1 MNYLPHLLILG
12 IKFIDTLAN
21 TAAYALR
28 INVHVFAQQEIKT
41 ISRGN
46 ARRTMAIF
54 TRAYTNRRHRCR
66 RVRGSQLFHKQYQP
80 QQRQSRDINIRVYR
94 QSSMNKRIKI
104 ERCTKPAV
112 LLIPRAT
119 ASLPQRIGS
128 DQSLAY
134 YTAEI

>member
-1 MNYLPHLLILG
+1 MNYLSHLLILG

-28 INVHVFAQQEIKT
+28 VNVHVFAQQEIKT

-54 TRAYTNRRHRCR
+54 TRAYANRRHRCR
-66 RVRGSQLFHKQYQP
+66 RVRESQLFHKQTYQ

-104 ERCTKPAV
+104 ERCIKPAV
-112 LLIPRAT
+112 LLILRAT